1 MPLSKGK
8 VPWGL
13 GVESRRGRV
22 RREEKRP
29 PRGPAGLWGAP
40 GSRPARARPAARKPA
55 RGPPG
60 RGGVRGRGAI
70 LKPRAA
76 IT

>member
-1 MPLSKGK
+1 M
-8 VPWGL
+8 
-13 GVESRRGRV
+13 

-60 RGGVRGRGAI
+60 RGGARGRGAGEGRDPEAEGRNYI
-70 LKPRAA
+70 TNNPGLKL
-76 IT
+76 